1 LLNDQ
6 EIISLA
12 RAYAVKKKKEY
23 DFQSVAAVTQDHL
36 RKNNFELFAKLREVL
51 IDSDSYNHHDQSLSI
66 NDARCVIKG
75 FKLPIPEYLLD
86 MLLQL

>member
-1 LLNDQ
+1 MLNDQ

-36 RKNNFELFAKLREVL
+36 RKNNFELFAKLREKYIKKL
-51 IDSDSYNHHDQSLSI
+51 YIDMIIYY
-66 NDARCVIKG
+66 IK
-75 FKLPIPEYLLD
+75 I
-86 MLLQL
+86 